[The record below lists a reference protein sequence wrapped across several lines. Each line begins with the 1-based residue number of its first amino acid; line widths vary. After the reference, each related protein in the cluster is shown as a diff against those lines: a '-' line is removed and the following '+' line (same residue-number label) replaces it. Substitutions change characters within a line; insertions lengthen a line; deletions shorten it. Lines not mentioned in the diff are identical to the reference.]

1 MFSPSEENL
10 TSSPIRQRGP
20 PQLLFWRINSK
31 QRRGGGSWTVCVC
44 ARTSTCEGVYL
55 LWAGLGTA
63 QNRCPGSNPIS
74 PQPGKS
80 PTAAQWAAARGCGQL
95 DPMPC
100 HFHSFAANSFTS
112 SFVHFWSVRFHMQ
125 WSPQSADTV
134 SARTKHKHEKL
145 DFGDLIQHY
154 VTGYPVVVSPLNLKV
169 QLLERSSRPAPRT
182 KAQMEKKMILAAELL
197 PNSVSVGS
205 RLRLPQT
212 NWDSL

>member
-1 MFSPSEENL
+1 MCYLHEFCRYWNVWCLAP
-10 TSSPIRQRGP
+10 
-20 PQLLFWRINSK
+20 
-31 QRRGGGSWTVCVC
+31 QRRIWPALLSGSVGHHSCFSGGLTQNNGGGVGVGLC
-44 ARTSTCEGVYL
+44 ACARTRTSTCEGVYL

-80 PTAAQWAAARGCGQL
+80 ATAAQWAAARGCGQL

-182 KAQMEKKMILAAELL
+182 KAQMEKK
-197 PNSVSVGS
+197 
-205 RLRLPQT
+205 
-212 NWDSL
+212 WF